1 MAVKTEFT
9 YPAGENKA
17 PLRALRWTPDE
28 GTAPVGVLQ
37 IVHGMQEFID
47 RYDDFACFMASH
59 GFIVTGCDLPGHGG
73 SIPNG
78 DENYFGYFGD
88 NDFHEGNSTNPAG
101 ETNGNRNL
109 IRAIRALQ
117 MLTQDLY
124 PELPYFLLGHSM
136 GSFLARQ
143 YLCLRGA
150 SLSGAVISGT
160 AYHPAA
166 ETAAGMFLSKFIA
179 GRKGWFYRSPFLNNL
194 SLGSLNKQFEPARTK
209 VDWLTRDESVVDA
222 YTADRRTQFVFTC
235 NGFYA
240 LFQTLRYLTSKA
252 NLEHMP
258 KNLPVLF
265 IAGAKDPV
273 GNNGDGPRKVAAQ
286 FKSLGLQ
293 DTELKIY
300 EEDRHEVLN
309 ELDKET
315 VYADVLH
322 FLEGYLC

>member
-9 YPAGENKA
+9 YPSGDGKTQI
-17 PLRALRWTPDE
+17 RALRWVPDE
-28 GTAPVGVLQ
+28 GISPVGVLQ
-37 IVHGMQEFID
+37 IIHGMQEFID
-47 RYDDFACFMASH
+47 RYDDFASFMTAH
-59 GFIVTGCDLPGHGG
+59 GFIVTGCDLLGHGG
-73 SIPNG
+73 SVRGG
-78 DENYFGYFGD
+78 DENYFGYFGK
-88 NDFHEGNSTNPAG
+88 NDFSEAPDGSTEESDGNKI
-101 ETNGNRNL
+101 L
-109 IRAIRALQ
+109 IRDVRTLQ

-143 YLCLRGA
+143 FLCLRGA

-160 AYHPAA
+160 AFHPAP
-166 ETAAGMFLSKFIA
+166 ETALGMFLSKFIA
-179 GRKGWFYRSPFLNNL
+179 GRKGWFHRSPFLDNL
-194 SLGSLNKQFEPARTK
+194 ALGSLNKQFEPARTK

-222 YTADRRTQFVFTC
+222 YLGDRRTQFVFTC
-235 NGFYA
+235 KGFYT
-240 LFQTLRYLTSKA
+240 LFETLRYLTSRA

-265 IAGAKDPV
+265 IAGGKDPV

-315 VYADVLH
+315 VYADILH
-322 FLEGYLC
+322 FLEGRLC

>member
-1 MAVKTEFT
+1 MAIRTEFT
-9 YPAGENKA
+9 YPSGDNKTQI
-17 PLRALRWTPDE
+17 RALRWVPEE
-28 GTAPVGVLQ
+28 GIPARGILQ
-37 IVHGMQEFID
+37 IIHGMQEFID
-47 RYDDFACFMASH
+47 RYDDFANYMASH
-59 GFIVTGCDLPGHGG
+59 GFIVTGCDLLGHGG
-73 SIPNG
+73 SIRED
-78 DENYFGYFGD
+78 DENYFGYFGE
-88 NDFHEGNSTNPAG
+88 NDHPGMKSDSTGEKDGNKI
-101 ETNGNRNL
+101 L
-109 IRAIRALQ
+109 IKDIRALQ

-124 PELPYFLLGHSM
+124 PELPYFILGHSM

-143 YLCLRGA
+143 FLCLRGA
-150 SLSGAVISGT
+150 SLTAAVISGT
-160 AYHPAA
+160 AYHPALEA
-166 ETAAGMFLSKFIA
+166 RTGMFLSQFIA
-179 GRKGWFYRSPFLNNL
+179 KRQGWFYRSPFLNNL

-209 VDWLTRDESVVDA
+209 VDWLTRDESVVDS
-222 YTADRRTQFVFTC
+222 YVADRRTQFVFTC

-240 LFQTLRYLTSKA
+240 LFKTLRYLTSKN

-273 GNNGDGPRKVAAQ
+273 GNNGDGPKKVAAQ

-293 DTELKIY
+293 NTQLRIY

-322 FLEGYLC
+322 FLEESLC